1 MPGGHDGL
9 VVVLGTLVAV
19 GLIVAVAYLF
29 LTRPASTSLTTTGT
43 GSGSGSGSGGDN
55 TVKAILGG
63 VAGAATGIAGGLG

>member
-1 MPGGHDGL
+1 MHGHDGL
-9 VVVLGTLVAV
+9 VIVLGTLVAV

-43 GSGSGSGSGGDN
+43 SGSTSGGGDN

-63 VAGAATGIAGGLG
+63 VAGAATGIAGGL